1 MCRIDLPELDSLANE
16 LLEMAV
22 LEFDQEAVV
31 FTVAGDTTEV
41 KKKYQYLR
49 NKMYNLLDNKLN
61 GDN

>member
-1 MCRIDLPELDSLANE
+1 MCRIDLPELNSLANE

-22 LEFDQEAVV
+22 LELDQEAVV
-31 FTVAGDTTEV
+31 FAGAGDTAEV